1 MNIRENI
8 KYILSKRGMTQ
19 VDLARKMG
27 VSKQQIQSWISKNAT
42 IDSLQRMAVVLDTTV
57 ETLVSETPL
66 NLRAEPIPSR
76 HIPTTTRLVCP
87 HCGKEMDI
95 VAKV

>member
-57 ETLVSETPL
+57 ETLVSEVPL
-66 NLRAEPIPSR
+66 NIRNEAIPTR

-87 HCGKEMDI
+87 FCGKEMDLI
-95 VAKV
+95 AKG